1 MRNIFI
7 IPLSILFMAAAAIS
21 AEMKDY
27 AYGIN
32 IDGELEVDGVYKFP
46 IPLRVYERAADSELS
61 DIALFNSA
69 GEKIPFT
76 TVRPKPSYYT
86 APDNESVTFYKET
99 YEHDNKTL
107 IKHLIADINGF
118 SGNIKD
124 IRFIFN
130 KTPDF
135 SGRISISYSTGDLGN
150 FSTAAYDI
158 TLAKLGGII
167 QDTAETRV
175 PEKAKY
181 LRLTGDQSAL
191 SAIGGAAIS
200 FKPEPVYERIEKII
214 LDGVLDKEKNILD
227 FKLTGVY
234 PVEFISLKTPEA
246 YLYKEVEL
254 NTAERD
260 NSTRGSYV
268 SYKDYPII
276 KGISGYSTG
285 NTRTRRIRIIF
296 DEPLSEAVAAN
307 FYWRS
312 DEIIFIAKGS
322 APFTLAYGNISE
334 KGKPVASYDELAKRS
349 SEAETLELSDNEFV
363 LSGESALTLPPE
375 ETHTLRRAIL
385 FGSMFLVVLV
395 ISAITV
401 RLLIK
406 SKDSGTERDE

>member
-1 MRNIFI
+1 MRSLFTV
-7 IPLSILFMAAAAIS
+7 LSLLFMAGVAFS

-27 AYGIN
+27 AYGII
-32 IDGELEVDGVYKFP
+32 IDGEFEADGVYKFP
-46 IPLRVYERAADSELS
+46 VPLRVYERAADSELS

-69 GEKIPFT
+69 GEKVPFT
-76 TVRPKPSYYT
+76 AVRPKPSYYT
-86 APDNESVTFYKET
+86 APDDESIVFYKET
-99 YEHDNKTL
+99 YERDNKTL
-107 IKHLIADINGF
+107 IKHLIADINGV

-130 KTPDF
+130 DTPDF

-150 FSTAAYDI
+150 FSTAAYDV

-167 QDTAETRV
+167 QDTAEARV
-175 PEKAKY
+175 PEKARY

-191 SAIGGAAIS
+191 SSIGGATIS
-200 FKPEPVYERIEKII
+200 FKPEPVYERIEKVV

-246 YLYKEVEL
+246 YLYKEAEL
-254 NTAERD
+254 NISERD
-260 NSTRGSYV
+260 NSTRFSYV
-268 SYKDYPII
+268 SYTDYPII
-276 KGISGYSTG
+276 KGISGYSAG
-285 NTRTRRIRIIF
+285 NSRTRRIRISF
-296 DEPLSEAVAAN
+296 DEPLSDAVAAN
-307 FYWRS
+307 FYWRA

-349 SEAETLELSDNEFV
+349 SEAKPLELSDNEFV

-395 ISAITV
+395 ISAITI

-406 SKDSGTERDE
+406 SKDSGQS